1 MNNKNNNI
9 RVIPKQ
15 NYAKITTI
23 FIITILIVVAA
34 FIIYRSQKELANEI
48 PVIRGTIS
56 EVEEADFNN
65 YITEHD
71 DFLLYIG
78 VANDDNC
85 RELEEELKDVLKNRG
100 LLDTIYL
107 NITSISDKKDFYER
121 FNGNYSSNVRL
132 ESYPAFIIISDKK
145 IVDLVQK
152 EEKKLSI
159 NDVEKLLDE
168 YSIGTKND

>member
-1 MNNKNNNI
+1 M
-9 RVIPKQ
+9 
-15 NYAKITTI
+15 
-23 FIITILIVVAA
+23 
-34 FIIYRSQKELANEI
+34 
-48 PVIRGTIS
+48 
-56 EVEEADFNN
+56 
-65 YITEHD
+65 
-71 DFLLYIG
+71 LYIG

-121 FNGNYSSNVRL
+121 FNSNYSSNVRL

>member
-1 MNNKNNNI
+1 MKKVMV
-9 RVIPKQ
+9 VIPALGSGGGERLAVSLIAKMNPQ
-15 NYAKITTI
+15 NISTRLV
-23 FIITILIVVAA
+23 IL
-34 FIIYRSQKELANEI
+34 YPYQ
-48 PVIRGTIS
+48 
-56 EVEEADFNN
+56 D
-65 YITEHD
+65 TENAR
-71 DFLLYIG
+71 FAMASGI
-78 VANDDNC
+78 
-85 RELEEELKDVLKNRG
+85 
-100 LLDTIYL
+100 DTIYL

-121 FNGNYSSNVRL
+121 FNSNYSSNVRL